1 MASLLGYISF
11 TEETT
16 LHWNETVG
24 AKTRLFW
31 LLLCPKVLGTPQQS
45 PTRQVSGNDR
55 HSSSHRLEPRV
66 QSRRAAGPRF
76 FRGCWEG
83 PSCGSSKQPGVL
95 RKSLHFLS
103 LFSSLVAEREYGYQ
117 HGPWKQIACLLLLL
131 AMNLIKLFNVCSV
144 SPSVRWGL

>member
-1 MASLLGYISF
+1 MLLSQAPLWGGGGGKPPHGRRAPGPLPAPFAAPQNVCS
-11 TEETT
+11 TPK
-16 LHWNETVG
+16 VS

-83 PSCGSSKQPGVL
+83 PSCGSSCWWLLRSTQRHPPPLTCVQSVAPQPHFFCL
-95 RKSLHFLS
+95 SRLPPPPLHSHL
-103 LFSSLVAEREYGYQ
+103 
-117 HGPWKQIACLLLLL
+117 
-131 AMNLIKLFNVCSV
+131 
-144 SPSVRWGL
+144 